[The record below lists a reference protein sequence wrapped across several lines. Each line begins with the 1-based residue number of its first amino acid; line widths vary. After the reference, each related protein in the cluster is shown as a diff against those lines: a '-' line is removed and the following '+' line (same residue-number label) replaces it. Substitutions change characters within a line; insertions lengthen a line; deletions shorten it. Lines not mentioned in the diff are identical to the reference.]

1 MERTGVQ
8 FGVSVANRDG
18 RGGHR
23 FDPPL
28 AAAESG
34 GGRRWLVVFAV
45 YTNDRLADVDTDVM
59 SNPGQAAFVRRHRDV
74 LYVLASIAY
83 GLAVALSVLGGPI
96 ALAVALLPG
105 VFWVCYATN
114 WIPGQGVGRVQ
125 RLKDV
130 FLVNTIVVALAWAAT
145 LTFLPLA
152 FAGEPITTP
161 TLVVFS
167 YFFLRVG
174 TNTEIPNVRD
184 VDGDRAIGVRTIPV
198 VFGVTRTRWILS
210 AIDLCTAGLVVL
222 AVSLEFL
229 SPTRARAPRR
239 NRLLALRHVVD
250 RPGRERAT
258 AGEGRRMRVPRGLRR
273 SHLRRLALLTTAHFR
288 SLSRRD
294 DSPSTFNSEQR
305 YLLRICVLYYYYF
318 VGNITRN
325 HCDRNGG
332 GAPRLAGTT

>member
-1 MERTGVQ
+1 MRRTNQTLSDVG
-8 FGVSVANRDG
+8 ST
-18 RGGHR
+18 
-23 FDPPL
+23 
-28 AAAESG
+28 AAALLSTLLAQLPSSPGQAWNALVYSSAYLSLIAMAEVVIVSTLLSLPPSPAAVVVG
-34 GGRRWLVVFAV
+34 LVVFAV
-45 YTNDRLADVDTDVM
+45 YTNDRLADVDTNVM

-114 WIPGQGVGRVQ
+114 WIPGSGSVGRVQ

-229 SPTRARAPRR
+229 SPAHALALLAGIGYSLSVTSLIGRVE
-239 NRLLALRHVVD
+239 NERLLAKVAECEYFVVFVVLIF
-250 RPGRERAT
+250 A
-258 AGEGRRMRVPRGLRR
+258 V
-273 SHLRRLALLTTAHFR
+273 
-288 SLSRRD
+288 SLS
-294 DSPSTFNSEQR
+294 
-305 YLLRICVLYYYYF
+305 
-318 VGNITRN
+318 
-325 HCDRNGG
+325 
-332 GAPRLAGTT
+332 